1 MKQTH
6 PLDRRQLLGL
16 LSAGAAG
23 ILLPGWPGTAAAQTA
38 GWQPTQTLNYGI
50 GVAAGG
56 SVDLYARGIKNA
68 LETLKLVNGQTV
80 LNENRPGA
88 GGLIALQQ
96 LQRSRGN
103 AHTLGTFHT
112 GSIAGQVTGILKA
125 DMREYVPVAMLV
137 EETTLVAVR
146 ADSPL
151 KTARDLVAA
160 LKRDPASVK
169 IAVAPLK
176 GLNTH
181 LAIAKPL
188 KVAGVD
194 ITKLTVVPFRS
205 SADSMGAL
213 LGGHVD
219 VVSATG
225 PTVVP
230 MAQAGKVRMIASA
243 APVRGTGPLAPV
255 LTWREQGVAAD
266 YVSYNGVLLPPGVDA
281 EQIRFWEQALQ
292 KVAASQDWIT
302 LVEKSGNK
310 PMFKGYVDSHRYLQA
325 ELAATQTLVTELG
338 LDAK

>member
-1 MKQTH
+1 MKHTH
-6 PLDRRQLLGL
+6 TLDRRQLLGL
-16 LSAGAAG
+16 FSAGAAG
-23 ILLPGWPGTAAAQTA
+23 TLLPGWSGNAAAQTA
-38 GWQPTQTLNYGI
+38 GWQPTQTINYGI

-56 SVDLYARGIKNA
+56 SVDLYARGVKNA
-68 LETLKLVNGQTV
+68 LEALKLVNGQTV

-88 GGLIALQQ
+88 AGLLALQQ
-96 LQRSRGN
+96 LQRNRGN
-103 AHTLGTFHT
+103 AHHLGTFHT
-112 GSIAGQVTGILKA
+112 GSLAGQVTGILKA
-125 DMREYVPVAMLV
+125 DMREFVPVAMLV

-151 KTARDLVAA
+151 RTAKDLVDA
-160 LKRDPASVK
+160 LKRDPTSIK

-194 ITKLTVVPFRS
+194 ISRLTVVPFRS

-230 MAQAGKVRMIASA
+230 MVQAGKVRMIASA
-243 APVRGTGPLAPV
+243 APERGTGPLAPV

-266 YVSYNGVLLPPGVDA
+266 YVSYNGVLLPPAVDA
-281 EQIRFWEQALQ
+281 DQIRFWEQALQ
-292 KVAASQDWIT
+292 QVAASKDWIA

-325 ELAATQTLVTELG
+325 ELAATQTLVVELG

>member
-1 MKQTH
+1 M
-6 PLDRRQLLGL
+6 DRRQLLGL
-16 LSAGAAG
+16 MSAGTAG
-23 ILLPGWPGTAAAQTA
+23 IVLPGWPGMAAAQAA
-38 GWQPTQTLNYGI
+38 GWQPTQTINYGI

-56 SVDLYARGIKNA
+56 SVDLYARGIKHA

-103 AHTLGTFHT
+103 AHHLGTFHT

-230 MAQAGKVRMIASA
+230 MAQAGKVRMLASA

-266 YVSYNGVLLPPGVDA
+266 YVSYNGVLLPPAVDA

-292 KVAASQDWIT
+292 KVAVSKDWIT

>member
-1 MKQTH
+1 MKSKH
-6 PLDRRQLLGL
+6 ALDRRNLLGL
-16 LSAGAAG
+16 IATGAAG
-23 ILLPGWPGTAAAQTA
+23 TLLPAWPGMAAAQAA
-38 GWQPTQTLNYGI
+38 GWLPTQTINYGI

-56 SVDLYARGIKNA
+56 SVDLYARGVKNA

-88 GGLIALQQ
+88 AGLLALQQ
-96 LQRSRGN
+96 LQRNRGN
-103 AHTLGTFHT
+103 AHHLGTFHT
-112 GSIAGQVTGILKA
+112 GSLAGQVTGILKA
-125 DMREYVPVAMLV
+125 DMREFVPVAMLV

-151 KTARDLVAA
+151 QTAKDLIDA
-160 LKRDPASVK
+160 LKRDPTSVK

-194 ITKLTVVPFRS
+194 ISRLTVVPFRS

-230 MAQAGKVRMIASA
+230 MAQSGKVRMIASA

-255 LTWREQGVAAD
+255 PTWREQGVAAD

-281 EQIRFWEQALQ
+281 EQIRFWEQALRQ
-292 KVAASQDWIT
+292 VAASKDWIA

-310 PMFKGYVDSHRYLQA
+310 PMFKGYVDSHRYLQE
-325 ELAATQTLVTELG
+325 ELKATQALVADLG